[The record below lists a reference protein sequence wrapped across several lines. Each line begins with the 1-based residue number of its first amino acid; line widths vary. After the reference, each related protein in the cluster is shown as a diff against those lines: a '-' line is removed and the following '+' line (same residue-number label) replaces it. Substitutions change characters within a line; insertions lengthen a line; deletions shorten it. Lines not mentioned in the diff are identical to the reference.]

1 MTKKILGYLLII
13 FFVLL
18 LLSMLLNIGNLI
30 THIIDLIE
38 ALNGKEKPE
47 DDGKALGTIFGWIFS
62 FTILYYSWKY
72 GRKWTKKETISNSSN
87 P

>member
-13 FFVLL
+13 FSVLL

-62 FTILYYSWKY
+62 FTILYYSWKV
-72 GRKWTKKETISNSSN
+72 GRKWTKKETPPNSSN